1 VANSATDIT
10 LNIHFSA
17 AVPSTAQCQQST
29 VPVGELK
36 VSQVAPSSDE
46 FSVDN
51 VHVRLARINQR
62 EVHLKVN
69 DDQYKIV
76 AKSRMYPYA
85 DRNDRRKR
93 LDLIITPLADE
104 GAATLSRRT
113 ASLDRCVPPALD
125 VSPATTHTLCV
136 PALAHALALRRECEQ
151 PVQSPVQ
158 REYTP
163 E

>member
-1 VANSATDIT
+1 MAKSATDIT

-17 AVPSTAQCQQST
+17 AVPSTAKCQQST

-104 GAATLSRRT
+104 GADPVAPHGLIGQVCAPRT
-113 ASLDRCVPPALD
+113 
-125 VSPATTHTLCV
+125 
-136 PALAHALALRRECEQ
+136 
-151 PVQSPVQ
+151 
-158 REYTP
+158 
-163 E
+163 

>member
-1 VANSATDIT
+1 MAKSATDIT

-76 AKSRMYPYA
+76 TKSRMYPYA
-85 DRNDRRKR
+85 DRNEKRKR

-104 GAATLSRRT
+104 GADPVTPHGLIGQ
-113 ASLDRCVPPALD
+113 VPPLHLMSPLLPHTFC
-125 VSPATTHTLCV
+125 VSV
-136 PALAHALALRRECEQ
+136 LAHALALRRECEQ
-151 PVQSPVQ
+151 PVHSPVQ
-158 REYTP
+158 RE
-163 E
+163 